1 MSKPNDSAC
10 FQILPAN
17 SIVKVREEVMSE
29 EELKQKVKK
38 ELLTAKDPIERL
50 RLQCLL
56 RGNAGIKSLGRS
68 FRIMDDNEN
77 RTLDMDE
84 FRKGLHDFGVTID
97 EEEVEAAFKTLDK
110 NNSGT
115 IDFDEFLV
123 ALRPPMSQSRLAVID
138 LAFKK
143 LDKTGDGVI
152 TVDDMKGIYN
162 AERHPQFIS
171 GEKTREEVFAQ
182 FLKNFEVGGHVDG
195 KVTKEEFTNY
205 YAGVSASVDSDIYFD
220 LMMRNA
226 WKL

>member
-1 MSKPNDSAC
+1 
-10 FQILPAN
+10 
-17 SIVKVREEVMSE
+17 MSE

-38 ELLTAKDPIERL
+38 ELVTAKDPIERL

-97 EEEVEAAFKTLDK
+97 EEEAKAAFKTLDK

-115 IDFDEFLV
+115 IDFDEFLG

-171 GEKTREEVFAQ
+171 GDKTREEVFAQ

-195 KVTKEEFTNY
+195 RVTKEEFTNY